1 MDVKKTLARFK
12 HFIWE
17 EDSVASWLANI
28 VLAFV
33 LIKFIVYPGL
43 GFILAT
49 SHPVVAVISGSMEH
63 EGSYEDW
70 WQYSCPQG
78 TQGDLYWQLNIRKEQ
93 FTTFPFKNGF
103 NKGDIMV
110 LYGRGTPQ
118 IGDVIVFNVQGR
130 NEPIIHRVVNITDQ
144 QLYKTKGDHNCGSAA
159 FEEHITKPQIIGRAV
174 ARIPYLGWVK
184 LLFTE
189 LLRLLGVPTW

>member
-1 MDVKKTLARFK
+1 MDVKKTVKRFW

-17 EDSVASWLANI
+17 EDSIASWIANI
-28 VLAFV
+28 ILAFL

-63 EGSYEDW
+63 EGSSEDW
-70 WQYSCPQG
+70 WNYGCPQG

-93 FTTFPFKNGF
+93 FNTFPFKNGF

-110 LYGRGTPQ
+110 LYGRRSPQ
-118 IGDVIVFNVQGR
+118 LGDVIVFNVPGR

-159 FEEHITKPQIIGRAV
+159 FEERITEPQIIGRAI

-189 LLRLLGVPTW
+189 LLQVLGVPIW